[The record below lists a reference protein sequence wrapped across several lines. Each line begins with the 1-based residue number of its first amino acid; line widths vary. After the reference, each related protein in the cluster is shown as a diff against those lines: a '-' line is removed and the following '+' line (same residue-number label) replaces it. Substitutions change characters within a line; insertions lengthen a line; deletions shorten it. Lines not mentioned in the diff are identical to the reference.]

1 MGNVPVPLALLEIEK
16 QLWSL
21 KMAERI
27 YVVGGPT
34 GIRLVN
40 ATTKQQAIAHVA
52 NSTIKAHVASQTDL
66 VDLLTK
72 GLTVEQYKPV
82 NMELDLGEKA

>member
-1 MGNVPVPLALLEIEK
+1 
-16 QLWSL
+16 
-21 KMAERI
+21 MAERI
-27 YVVGGPT
+27 YVVGGPQ

-66 VDLLTK
+66 VELLTK
-72 GLTVEQYKPV
+72 GISVEQYKPA
-82 NMELDLGEKA
+82 NMELDLGEPA

>member
-1 MGNVPVPLALLEIEK
+1 
-16 QLWSL
+16 
-21 KMAERI
+21 MAARI
-27 YVVGGPT
+27 YVVGGPQ

-66 VDLLTK
+66 VELLTEGWK
-72 GLTVEQYKPV
+72 VEHYKPT
-82 NMELDLGEKA
+82 NMELDLEVAS

>member
-1 MGNVPVPLALLEIEK
+1 M
-16 QLWSL
+16 

-27 YVVGGPT
+27 YVVGGPQ

-66 VDLLTK
+66 VELLTK
-72 GLTVEQYKPV
+72 GLTVEQYKPA
-82 NMELDLGEKA
+82 NMELELGDAS

>member
-1 MGNVPVPLALLEIEK
+1 LEIEK

-27 YVVGGPT
+27 YVVGGPQ

-66 VDLLTK
+66 VELLTK
-72 GLTVEQYKPV
+72 GLTVEQYKPA
-82 NMELDLGEKA
+82 NMELDLEPQS